1 MKALVVLGMHRSGTS
16 LVARACHDAGITA
29 GPAVDLLAAQTDNPL
44 GFYEHRDLVRLND
57 AALEQAG
64 GSWYQPPARD
74 TLTASAL
81 PEVEPGKLL
90 ERLTESGDGQFLL
103 KDPRLCLTWPL
114 WSTLL
119 EFRTLLFV
127 YRAPLAVAR
136 SLARRHGFPLQ
147 HGILLWELYNRRAL
161 AAISSEPALAISY
174 DAITASPEAL
184 PVILESLGAQGFTC
198 EPGSTAGAFDGELH
212 HFSQDENDTDLFL
225 LSDEQ
230 RALHSYCLARCEG
243 RETAMPTLS
252 DEEQLLG
259 RLRDLSA
266 AFAPLATAVETARE
280 RDDAQA
286 LVQERTGERD
296 HALSTLAD
304 LERDHR
310 ALADVHEK
318 DHAEHKR
325 LGAAHAHLHN
335 EHNKLRAEFS
345 ALAAAHEA
353 EVTAHEALSAE
364 HAELREAHHVA
375 KSKADYLFMTM
386 SRAYQSLVAFE
397 RSPIGVVQRQLRR
410 TYRLVTLRRGQ
421 RTAYED
427 VLQDAHSHLNE
438 FDLVPLPQAPNK
450 LRLLLA
456 VLAYMRRNPS
466 SSRRSVSWHR
476 LRRIAGAFLR
486 MPTADLAVWVE
497 ARFPTALD
505 HGMAAFDPASLS
517 PELDELELDF
527 PEASKPRVSII
538 IPVYNDYRVT
548 VNCLQTIHEHSGT
561 TDYEIILADDCS
573 TDLTQTV
580 GERIRGIRVERTPEN
595 LRFVRNCNHAAKAAR
610 GDALIFLNNDTAV
623 TEGWLEHL
631 LKPLEDET
639 VGVVGPKLLFADG
652 KLQEAGGIVWDDAS
666 AWNFGRGDDPQAPAY
681 SYVREVDYVS
691 GACLLVRRSLWETL
705 GGFDDRYAPAY
716 YEDTDLCFAARDQ
729 GFRVLY
735 QPESVVLH
743 FEGVSHGSD
752 VSSGLKQ
759 YQVTN
764 AAKFLEKWRE
774 VLSAQ
779 HFPNGEKVPLARD
792 GSRSKPCILV
802 IDHYVP
808 HFDKDAGGRS
818 TYQYIQL
825 LLRLGCRVQFIGA
838 NFFPHQPYT
847 LALQRL
853 GVEVLTGERMA
864 RDLGNWLRENAA
876 YIDEVFLHRPD
887 IAEQF
892 LPHLK
897 RMQPCP
903 TISFVG
909 HDLHHLRL
917 EREAELNDDD
927 AIRRKAEEWKQREFK
942 VFEQVD
948 RVYYF
953 SDLEISTLQGQVA
966 EEKLRRLPLYAMP
979 IEELPRYQ
987 PVARHEI
994 LFVGGYNHP
1003 PNVDAAQWLVHDIL
1017 PALREHCAQARVHL
1031 VGSNPTGTVQALA
1044 GDSVEVHG
1052 YLSDEELAALYR
1064 RIGVA
1069 VVPLRF
1075 GAGVKGKVIE
1085 AINHNVP
1092 LVTTPVGAEGIPEA
1106 ETVMWVEESADA
1118 LANRLAK
1125 VIDGAC
1131 DELGNRDERSA
1142 WLSRHFSVETAT
1154 EFIKADRE
1162 AMFASRA

>member
-1 MKALVVLGMHRSGTS
+1 MKVLVVLGMHRSGTS
-16 LVARACHDAGITA
+16 LVARACHNAGITA
-29 GPAVDLLAAQTDNPL
+29 GPDADLLAAQADNPL
-44 GFYEHRDLVRLND
+44 GFYEHRDLVRLNEGV
-57 AALEQAG
+57 LEQVGA
-64 GSWYQPPARD
+64 SWYRPPARGA
-74 TLTASAL
+74 LETATMPEGEQRAL
-81 PEVEPGKLL
+81 LKQL
-90 ERLTESGDGQFLL
+90 EQTGGGQFLI

-114 WSTLL
+114 WSARL
-119 EFRTLLFV
+119 ESHTLLFV

-147 HGILLWELYNRRAL
+147 HGLLLWELYNRRAL
-161 AAISSEPALAISY
+161 SAMEGKPALAVSY
-174 DAITASPEAL
+174 DAIVASPSAL
-184 PVILESLGAQGFTC
+184 SSFLESLLALGFHCDPEQSTGAYDK
-198 EPGSTAGAFDGELH
+198 SLH
-212 HFSQDENDTDLFL
+212 HNTQRDDDPDMHLV
-225 LSDEQ
+225 SDEQ
-230 RALHSYCLARCEG
+230 QALHRYCLARCDG
-243 RETAMPTLS
+243 HDVAMPKLS
-252 DEEQLLG
+252 AEKLLID
-259 RLRDLSA
+259 RIEDLSTA
-266 AFAPLATAVETARE
+266 LAPLATAVETARE
-280 RDDAQA
+280 RDDANA
-286 LVQERTGERD
+286 LAQERTSERD
-296 HALSTLAD
+296 YALSTLAG
-304 LERDHR
+304 LQRDHR
-310 ALADVHEK
+310 ALAEVHEK

-325 LGAAHAHLHN
+325 LGEAHTHLHE
-335 EHNKLRAEFS
+335 EHNKLHADFS
-345 ALAAAHEA
+345 ALSA
-353 EVTAHEALSAE
+353 AHEALSAT
-364 HAELREAHHVA
+364 HAELRESHQAA

-397 RSPIGVVQRQLRR
+397 QSPIGVAQRQLRR
-410 TYRLVTLRRGQ
+410 TYRLVTMRRGQ

-427 VLQDAHSHLNE
+427 VLQDAHTHLDE
-438 FDLVPLPQAPNK
+438 FDLPPLPQAPNK
-450 LRLLLA
+450 LSLLLA

-497 ARFPTALD
+497 ARFPSAID
-505 HGMAAFDPASLS
+505 HGAAAFDPASLS
-517 PELDELELDF
+517 PELDELELEF
-527 PEASKPRVSII
+527 PQPSKPRVSII

-548 VNCLQTIHEHSGT
+548 ANCLRAIHEHSGT
-561 TDYEIILADDCS
+561 NDYEVILADDCS
-573 TDLTQTV
+573 TDLTQSI
-580 GERIRGIRVERTPEN
+580 GDRMRGLRVERTPQN

-610 GDALIFLNNDTAV
+610 GDALLFLNNDTAV

-631 LKPLEDET
+631 LKPLADET

-652 KLQEAGGIVWDDAS
+652 RLQEAGGIVWDDAS

-681 SYVREVDYVS
+681 NYLREVDYVS
-691 GACLLVRRSLWETL
+691 GACLLVRRHLWETL

-716 YEDTDLCFAARDQ
+716 YEDTDLCFAAREQ
-729 GFRVLY
+729 GFRVVY

-764 AAKFLEKWRE
+764 QATFLDKWRE
-774 VLSAQ
+774 VLTKQ

-792 GSRSKPCILV
+792 RSRDKPRILV

-818 TYQYIQL
+818 TFQYIQL

-847 LALQRL
+847 LALQCL

-864 RDLGNWLRENAA
+864 RNLESWLRENAA

-917 EREAELNDDD
+917 EREASLNDDE
-927 AIRRKAEEWKQREFK
+927 AIRRKAEEWKGREFR

-948 RVYYF
+948 RIYYF
-953 SDLEISTLQGQVA
+953 SDLEISTLQGQVP
-966 EEKLRRLPLYAMP
+966 EEKLRRLPLYAMN
-979 IEELPRYQ
+979 IEELPPYE
-987 PVARHEI
+987 PAARHEI

-1003 PNVDAAQWLVHDIL
+1003 PNVDAAQWLVNDIL
-1017 PALREHCAQARVHL
+1017 PALREHCADAHVHL

-1044 GDSVEVHG
+1044 GDGVEVHG
-1052 YLSDEELAALYR
+1052 YLSDDELAALYR
-1064 RIGVA
+1064 QVGAA

-1106 ETVMWVEESADA
+1106 ETVMWVEETAET
-1118 LANRLAK
+1118 LARRLAE
-1125 VIDGAC
+1125 VIGGDC
-1131 DELGNRDERSA
+1131 PELGTREERSS
-1142 WLSRHFSVETAT
+1142 WLNRHFSIETAA

-1162 AMFASRA
+1162 AMFAAGA

>member
-1 MKALVVLGMHRSGTS
+1 MSDR
-16 LVARACHDAGITA
+16 AR
-29 GPAVDLLAAQTDNPL
+29 LA
-44 GFYEHRDLVRLND
+44 E
-57 AALEQAG
+57 
-64 GSWYQPPARD
+64 
-74 TLTASAL
+74 
-81 PEVEPGKLL
+81 
-90 ERLTESGDGQFLL
+90 
-103 KDPRLCLTWPL
+103 
-114 WSTLL
+114 
-119 EFRTLLFV
+119 
-127 YRAPLAVAR
+127 
-136 SLARRHGFPLQ
+136 
-147 HGILLWELYNRRAL
+147 
-161 AAISSEPALAISY
+161 
-174 DAITASPEAL
+174 
-184 PVILESLGAQGFTC
+184 
-198 EPGSTAGAFDGELH
+198 
-212 HFSQDENDTDLFL
+212 
-225 LSDEQ
+225 
-230 RALHSYCLARCEG
+230 
-243 RETAMPTLS
+243 
-252 DEEQLLG
+252 
-259 RLRDLSA
+259 
-266 AFAPLATAVETARE
+266 
-280 RDDAQA
+280 
-286 LVQERTGERD
+286 
-296 HALSTLAD
+296 
-304 LERDHR
+304 
-310 ALADVHEK
+310 
-318 DHAEHKR
+318 
-325 LGAAHAHLHN
+325 
-335 EHNKLRAEFS
+335 
-345 ALAAAHEA
+345 
-353 EVTAHEALSAE
+353 
-364 HAELREAHHVA
+364 
-375 KSKADYLFMTM
+375 
-386 SRAYQSLVAFE
+386 
-397 RSPIGVVQRQLRR
+397 
-410 TYRLVTLRRGQ
+410 
-421 RTAYED
+421 
-427 VLQDAHSHLNE
+427 
-438 FDLVPLPQAPNK
+438 
-450 LRLLLA
+450 
-456 VLAYMRRNPS
+456 
-466 SSRRSVSWHR
+466 
-476 LRRIAGAFLR
+476 
-486 MPTADLAVWVE
+486 
-497 ARFPTALD
+497 
-505 HGMAAFDPASLS
+505 
-517 PELDELELDF
+517 
-527 PEASKPRVSII
+527 PRVSII

-580 GERIRGIRVERTPEN
+580 GERMRGIRVERTPEN

-610 GDALIFLNNDTAV
+610 GDALLFLNNDTAV

-631 LKPLEDET
+631 LRPLEDET

-681 SYVREVDYVS
+681 NYVREVDYVS

-792 GSRSKPCILV
+792 RSRSKPCILV

-864 RDLGNWLRENAA
+864 RDLDNWLRENAA

-917 EREAELNDDD
+917 EREAELNGDD
-927 AIRRKAEEWKQREFK
+927 AIRRKAEEWKHREFK

-948 RVYYF
+948 HVYYF

-979 IEELPRYQ
+979 IEALPRYQ
-987 PVARHEI
+987 PEARHEI

-1131 DELGNRDERSA
+1131 AELGNRDERSA

-1162 AMFASRA
+1162 PMFASRA